1 MTTKQKEMIIS
12 CRNLGFSW
20 QKEALLE
27 DVNFQVNAGE
37 FVVVI
42 GGNGTGK
49 STLMRLILNEIAA
62 DRGDLRL
69 FGENVSEFRDW
80 SRVSYLPQNATD
92 RNEAFP
98 ATALELLR
106 SFLQNR
112 RKKEKLSKKQ
122 VNDLALEALAQ
133 VGLAEEAMSLLGE
146 LSGGQQ
152 QRVLLASV
160 IAARPELMLLD
171 EPTSGIDYENS
182 LILYH
187 LLEHMKEELGITI
200 LLITHDTDRIAAFA
214 DRVFC
219 LEGGSL
225 LELSKEQV
233 ANEMKHRHHHPIP
246 QANTV
251 RCCWDGCEQGC
262 SDDV

>member
-1 MTTKQKEMIIS
+1 MTEQNQTIIS
-12 CRNLGFSW
+12 CENLSFAW
-20 QKEALLE
+20 QREALLK
-27 DVNFQVNAGE
+27 DVSFQVHAGE

-49 STLMRLILNEIAA
+49 STLMRLMLNEMDA
-62 DRGDLRL
+62 DQGRLSL
-69 FGENVSEFRDW
+69 FGTAVGEFHDW
-80 SRVSYLPQNATD
+80 SRIAYLPQNATD
-92 RNEAFP
+92 RNLSFP
-98 ATALELLR
+98 ATAMELLR
-106 SFLQNR
+106 AFLQNR
-112 RKKEKLSKKQ
+112 RKKEKRSSAQLREM
-122 VNDLALEALAQ
+122 ALEALGQ
-133 VGLAEEAMSLLGE
+133 VGLAEEADSMLGE

-182 LILYH
+182 LLLYH
-187 LLEHMKEELGITI
+187 LLRHMKEELGITI
-200 LLITHDTDRIAAFA
+200 FLITHDTDRIAVFA

-233 ANEMKHRHHHPIP
+233 EFELKHRHSHPLP
-246 QANTV
+246 RTESLP
-251 RCCWDGCEQGC
+251 CCWAGCERKGGA
-262 SDDV
+262 DV